1 MAPEQVRGV
10 TTDYRA
16 DIFAFGV
23 ILYEMLCG
31 HRAFLGETAMDTM
44 MAIAKEA
51 PADLQVEKRHIP
63 PALARI
69 VDRCLEKNPA
79 ARFQSTRDLAF
90 ALESLSAHSDAA
102 MSTVVSGRTVRLSR
116 ARLAWIVAGVLV
128 VVVVTLTRVTLW
140 GLRTTSPPRPVMRL
154 ELNLP
159 PGVELFTLT
168 GNTVA
173 VSPDGTRVAF
183 IGVLGGVRQIYVSA
197 LDSFEAVPMRGTE
210 NASLCFF
217 SADGRSIGFIDAGG
231 VVRRV
236 SLADGLVATVVSNAA
251 FDGAAWGPDDRIVFI
266 RAGALWHVPASGGAP
281 EQLMMRD
288 SQRKEVVQAR
298 PVVLPGGNAILF
310 ASTESNGDSRI
321 EALVSATRE
330 RRVLVDRGTRP
341 QYVLSGHLIF
351 YRDGELLAAPF
362 DAETGRRTTAD
373 RRAEVVFESAPR
385 TGRKP
390 PAGGGWR
397 SLDSRPESSHIHA
410 RHVAGVHRCRRRLSS
425 LGSGRSRRIPVP
437 DGPSCAV
444 SGNGSAVG
452 GHCGDDCLRLSGVRL
467 R

>member
-31 HRAFLGETAMDTM
+31 HRAFLGETTMDTM

-51 PADLQVEKRHIP
+51 PADLQVEKRRIP

-183 IGVLGGVRQIYVSA
+183 IGVLGGVRQIYVRA

-236 SLADGLVATVVSNAA
+236 SLADG
-251 FDGAAWGPDDRIVFI
+251 FGGDRSF
-266 RAGALWHVPASGGAP
+266 
-281 EQLMMRD
+281 
-288 SQRKEVVQAR
+288 QRR
-298 PVVLPGGNAILF
+298 F
-310 ASTESNGDSRI
+310 
-321 EALVSATRE
+321 
-330 RRVLVDRGTRP
+330 
-341 QYVLSGHLIF
+341 
-351 YRDGELLAAPF
+351 
-362 DAETGRRTTAD
+362 
-373 RRAEVVFESAPR
+373 
-385 TGRKP
+385 
-390 PAGGGWR
+390 
-397 SLDSRPESSHIHA
+397 
-410 RHVAGVHRCRRRLSS
+410 
-425 LGSGRSRRIPVP
+425 
-437 DGPSCAV
+437 
-444 SGNGSAVG
+444 
-452 GHCGDDCLRLSGVRL
+452 
-467 R
+467 